1 MVGTERTDELRET
14 RTDRQADRQTDRQT
28 DEVQCFMRPPREG
41 HIIPLTNATDY
52 IATIIQPTA

>member
-28 DEVQCFMRPPREG
+28 DGRGAM
-41 HIIPLTNATDY
+41 LYA
-52 IATIIQPTA
+52 AS